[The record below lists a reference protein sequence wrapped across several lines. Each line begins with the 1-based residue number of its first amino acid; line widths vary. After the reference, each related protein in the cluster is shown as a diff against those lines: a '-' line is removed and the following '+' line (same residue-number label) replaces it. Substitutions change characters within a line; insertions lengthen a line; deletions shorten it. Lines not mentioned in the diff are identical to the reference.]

1 MKKPK
6 ANTIEELQEWYAEE
20 LKRKDDLIDRL
31 RKENIA
37 IMKAALNQGVKL
49 TEFESRL
56 KAFAQKKKK

>member
-6 ANTIEELQEWYAEE
+6 ANTIEELQGWYAEE
-20 LKRKDDLIDRL
+20 LKRKDDIIDRL
-31 RKENIA
+31 RKENVA

-56 KAFAQKKKK
+56 KAFAKKKKK